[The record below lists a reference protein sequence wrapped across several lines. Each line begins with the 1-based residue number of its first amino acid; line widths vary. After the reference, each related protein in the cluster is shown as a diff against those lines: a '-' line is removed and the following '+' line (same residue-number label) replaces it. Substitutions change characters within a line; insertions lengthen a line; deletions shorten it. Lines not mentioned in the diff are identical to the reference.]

1 MQVGGY
7 DGELSTEVGNIF
19 VPDGE
24 SVWEF
29 GTTNKKGGKAN
40 DDYDKRKGC

>member
-1 MQVGGY
+1 M
-7 DGELSTEVGNIF
+7 ELSTEVGNIF

-29 GTTNKKGGKAN
+29 GTTNKKRGKQMMIMI
-40 DDYDKRKGC
+40 KEK